1 MVGLEIYD
9 IILLEALVEKSD
21 AAVVEVE
28 CYAHTS
34 VVDKLLPDGFCCGV
48 VANAFYYEHC
58 LFFVYGA
65 CKGVAVVAVAGF
77 C

>member
-9 IILLEALVEKSD
+9 VILLEALVEESD

-28 CYAHTS
+28 GYAHTS

-48 VANAFYYEHC
+48 VANAFYY
-58 LFFVYGA
+58 
-65 CKGVAVVAVAGF
+65 
-77 C
+77 